1 MGPSGANGPSGVA
14 NYLTCFAMLRLT
26 SLSLRVALPV
36 SMKGLFVRF
45 VREDQGQD
53 LIEYALLATVIAL
66 AVFVGAS
73 AAGTS
78 LNTWYTNIGATV
90 TKWAANAIK

>member
-1 MGPSGANGPSGVA
+1 
-14 NYLTCFAMLRLT
+14 
-26 SLSLRVALPV
+26 
-36 SMKGLFVRF
+36 MKGLFVRF

-73 AAGTS
+73 KAGVS
-78 LNTWYTNIGATV
+78 LNDWYTNISATV
-90 TKWAANAIK
+90 DKWALNAIK